1 MKHTTFFAGSF
12 DPFTIGH
19 RDIVERALT
28 MFGRVVI
35 GVGYN
40 IKKQG
45 HRPVEERVE
54 AIRRVFED
62 DDRIVVTS
70 YSGLTAEAARAAG
83 AHSLL
88 RGVRDIRDFEFERT
102 MADVNRRL
110 FGIDTVLL
118 VADPTLSSVSSS
130 MVRELE
136 ANGCDVSR
144 FLP

>member
-19 RDIVERALT
+19 RDIVERALS
-28 MFGRVVI
+28 MFGHVVI

-40 IKKQG
+40 INKEG
-45 HRPVEERVE
+45 HRSVEDRVE
-54 AIRRVFED
+54 AIRGVFED
-62 DDRIVVTS
+62 DDRITVTA
-70 YSGLTAEAARAAG
+70 YTGLTAEAARRAG

-88 RGVRDIRDFEFERT
+88 RGVRDTRDFEYERT

-110 FGIDTVLL
+110 FGLDTVLL
-118 VADPTLSSVSSS
+118 IADPTLASVSSS